1 MKKITIIAF
10 ILFEV
15 LFASDPISVDSLYKK
30 QIGLRSITNLSLL
43 SSGNANIYNTYPNL
57 SINGDLV
64 LWDETKQLALN
75 QT

>member
-30 QIGLRSITNLSLL
+30 QIGLRSITN
-43 SSGNANIYNTYPNL
+43 
-57 SINGDLV
+57 
-64 LWDETKQLALN
+64 
-75 QT
+75 